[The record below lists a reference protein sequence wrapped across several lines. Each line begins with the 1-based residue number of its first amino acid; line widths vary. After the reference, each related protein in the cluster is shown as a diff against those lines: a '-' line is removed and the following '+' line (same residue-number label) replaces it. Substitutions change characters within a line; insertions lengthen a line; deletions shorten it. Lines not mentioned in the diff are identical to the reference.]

1 MSVKICCSK
10 KDIFENK
17 KQEFFCLCCYKA
29 LRHLDI
35 SYTKYENLAICNFC
49 KANYVILNKP
59 GDIEYANSLRLKI
72 FGKDSK
78 IENPKFV
85 SIKNKILTLIELSGN
100 NKLVLTNY
108 HI

>member
-1 MSVKICCSK
+1 MSTKISCHK
-10 KDIFENK
+10 KDIYENK
-17 KQEFFCLCCYKA
+17 NHEFFCLCCCKN
-29 LRHLDI
+29 LRHSDI
-35 SYTKYENLAICNFC
+35 NYTKCENVAVCNFC
-49 KANYVILNKP
+49 KANSILLNRPK
-59 GDIEYANSLRLKI
+59 DIDSLRTKV

-85 SIKNKILTLIELSGN
+85 SIKNKILTLIELTGN